1 MRAQTWMKGFLVALM
16 VLMCVSQGVL
26 GLRASG
32 VLAVRSLTRRMCVE
46 PARNWHKDA
55 AITSASNGVIKEFKN
70 YSKKSKKEG
79 VVVLD
84 GHRMVLDAIEV
95 ARLVPRLILVSE
107 DAFDAPLGGDMLLAL
122 RDDAF
127 VENIRLI
134 HPDLMKAVSDTK
146 SPQGVLGVFEKP
158 QHAPTLSEDA
168 QVLVLDRVMDP
179 GNVGTLVRTA
189 YGLGWDAVMAVECA
203 DPFGSKAVRS
213 SMGACLLMPVLEC
226 SWGPGGVVGS
236 GVGVGAIIGDRPV
249 FMAELNGASN
259 PHFEADLSGACAL
272 VIGSETTGIGDDART
287 ALSVPQSIHVPLAR
301 DLESL
306 NAAVAGAII
315 MGEASRQRIAP
326 SS

>member
-1 MRAQTWMKGFLVALM
+1 
-16 VLMCVSQGVL
+16 
-26 GLRASG
+26 
-32 VLAVRSLTRRMCVE
+32 
-46 PARNWHKDA
+46 
-55 AITSASNGVIKEFKN
+55 
-70 YSKKSKKEG
+70 
-79 VVVLD
+79 
-84 GHRMVLDAIEV
+84 MVLDAIDV

-107 DAFDAPLGGDMLLAL
+107 DAFDAPLGGDLLLAL
-122 RDDAF
+122 RDEAF
-127 VENIRLI
+127 AQDISLI

-146 SPQGVLGVFEKP
+146 NPQGVLGVFERP

-179 GNVGTLVRTA
+179 GNMGTLVRTA
-189 YGLGWDAVMAVECA
+189 YGLGWDAVMAVECT

-226 SWGPGGVVGS
+226 SWGPGGVADS
-236 GVGVGAIIGDRPV
+236 GVGVGAVLGDRPV
-249 FMAELNGASN
+249 FIAELIGASN

-272 VIGSETTGIGDDART
+272 VIGSEATGIGDDART
-287 ALSVPQSIHVPLAR
+287 ALSVPQSINVPLAR

-315 MGEASRQRIAP
+315 MGEASRQRFGP